1 MSRNI
6 QIVEIFEQQ
15 GQKRNLQ
22 FREIHEAARSEV
34 VCSSEQKYSVCSKK
48 TVDAEKLVSGN
59 YLCGLNYLWVLLF
72 SGNLFNEHLY
82 SISCYSL
89 SGEGL

>member
-1 MSRNI
+1 MYVPVSRKLQIIEIFEQRYIPMSRNI

-34 VCSSEQKYSVCSKK
+34 VCSSE
-48 TVDAEKLVSGN
+48 
-59 YLCGLNYLWVLLF
+59 
-72 SGNLFNEHLY
+72 
-82 SISCYSL
+82 
-89 SGEGL
+89 